1 MGAGLAMLM
10 LAGPIIATPVAAAAG
25 GDGAARAEAVWRHPR
40 LAQGNDNKWLGKSE
54 PDPGGLPGFRKEAP
68 DASAPAARPM
78 VPETRGGPK
87 FHKSVPSDSDFSAS
101 SKRKDEKK
109 DETK

>member
-1 MGAGLAMLM
+1 MGAGLVALI
-10 LAGPIIATPVAAAAG
+10 LGGQLSSGPAAAAVG
-25 GDGAARAEAVWRHPR
+25 GDDVRAHAVRHGLR

-87 FHKSVPSDSDFSAS
+87 FHKSAPADSGTSAS

>member
-1 MGAGLAMLM
+1 MSAGLVVLM
-10 LAGPIIATPVAAAAG
+10 LAGQISSRPAAAAAG
-25 GDGAARAEAVWRHPR
+25 RDEARAPAIWHVPR

-78 VPETRGGPK
+78 VPETRSGPK
-87 FHKSVPSDSDFSAS
+87 FHKSAPADSGTSAS